1 MRFFFLL
8 ACVALAWLLLG
19 GCGREAPG
27 QAGDGD
33 PYAWMGDPRQDEAL
47 RARIAREKARYQE
60 WMARHGALRAR
71 LLSEFGER
79 LPARLRGPA
88 IAVGGHDYWR
98 EHRAGHQYPFF
109 LRRRGGAAELLLD
122 ANELAQGGYLHLKT
136 LDVSADGGQLLFT
149 ADRTG
154 NESYGVWRKR
164 LDASGAL
171 RQVAEGTTGSAA
183 FDGACVC
190 FVRRQSGRDGLYRL
204 CPEAGAA
211 ALVYQEADPAFRLA
225 VHRSGEAT
233 VLRSQSPSANQ
244 LWLVQ
249 GGRLA
254 EAAPRLQGVQSRL
267 VAKQG
272 VLYLLTHRGGKG
284 DRLFKGQLGSLAP
297 APLPVAGRILDF
309 EVGAGY
315 VAALTRERMRYAI
328 TVADSAGAL
337 TRRIEI
343 PQVQAHL
350 QAGSREGRLRF
361 ATASLVSPRVEHEVE
376 PKGEDLVVQPA
387 ISAGY
392 AEERLWFTA
401 RDGAQVPVTLA
412 YRKGQAPL
420 PGQAARPLLVS
431 VYGAYGVSAD
441 LGHDPKRLSL
451 LDRGLVYAVVHVR
464 GGGELGTAWHEAAK
478 GRHKGRSA
486 HDLADGIRFLLR
498 EGYGAPGRVVLR
510 GKSAGGT
517 LAALVASRHPEWLAA
532 LVARE
537 PFVDLLAAL
546 QRGSAADWDEWGNPA
561 NPEDKAALAALSPY
575 ENVRRQ
581 AWPAV
586 FATGAYL
593 DARVHVSQPLK
604 WVARLRD
611 HQAGSAPILVDIAM
625 DAGHQGPSDRQEA
638 QQSVADEYAFIL
650 VALGLTE

>member
-1 MRFFFLL
+1 MRRFFLL
-8 ACVALAWLLLG
+8 GCLALGCLLLG

-27 QAGDGD
+27 QAGGGD
-33 PYAWMGDPRQDEAL
+33 PYAWMGDPAQDEAL
-47 RARIAREKARYQE
+47 RRHIEREKARYRQ

-71 LLSEFGER
+71 LVREFGER
-79 LPARLRGPA
+79 LPDKLRGPA
-88 IAVGGHDYWR
+88 ITVGGHDYWR

-109 LRRRGGAAELLLD
+109 MRRRGQAAELLLD
-122 ANELAQGGYLHLKT
+122 ANQLAQGGYLDLKT
-136 LDVSADGGQLLFT
+136 LDVSADGGSLLFT
-149 ADRTG
+149 ADLTG
-154 NESYGVWRKR
+154 DESYGLWLKR
-164 LDASGAL
+164 LEASGAL
-171 RQVAEGTTGSAA
+171 RQLAEGTTGSAA

-190 FVRRQSGRDGLYRL
+190 FVKRQSGQDSLYRL
-204 CPEAGAA
+204 CPDAGAA
-211 ALVYQEADPAFRLA
+211 ALVHQEADPAFRLA

-233 VLRSQSPSANQ
+233 VLRSESPASNQ

-249 GGRLA
+249 DGRLA

-267 VAKQG
+267 VARQG
-272 VLYLLTHRGGKG
+272 VLYLLTNRGGKG
-284 DRLFKGQLGSLAP
+284 DRLWKGQLGSLAP

-328 TVADSAGAL
+328 TVADLDGAL
-337 TRRIEI
+337 TRRIAI
-343 PQVQAHL
+343 PKGQARL
-350 QAGSREGRLRF
+350 QAGSREGLLRF
-361 ATASLVSPRVEHEVE
+361 ATASLVSPRVEHEVA
-376 PKGEDLVVQPA
+376 PKGADLVIQPA
-387 ISAGY
+387 ISADY
-392 AEERLWFTA
+392 IQERLWFSA

-412 YRKGQAPL
+412 YRKGQTPVS
-420 PGQAARPLLVS
+420 GQAPRPLLVS
-431 VYGAYGVSAD
+431 AYGAYGVSAD

-464 GGGELGTAWHEAAK
+464 GGGDLGPAWHEAAK
-478 GRHKGRSA
+478 GRRKGRSA
-486 HDLADGIRFLLR
+486 EDLADGIRFLLR
-498 EGYGAPGRVVLR
+498 QGYGAPGRVVLR

-537 PFVDLLAAL
+537 PFVDLLSAL
-546 QRGSAADWDEWGNPA
+546 RQGSPADWDEWGNPA
-561 NPEDKAALAALSPY
+561 LPEDKASLAALSPY
-575 ENVRRQ
+575 QNVRRQ

-625 DAGHQGPSDRQEA
+625 QAGHQGPSDRQEA